1 MSAKSGSEDPSPPPA
16 PPSPPPLDDGAS
28 VESSPS
34 SSPIPPSSLGENA
47 GGILR
52 GIAASMRGSA
62 LSSTISSSSST
73 SIKSAIRAV
82 GQARPL
88 AFASEGAV
96 AGETLLPRWLYGSM
110 WGLSIS
116 AICADVY
123 VKYDDAPRDIKR
135 NTVLYWMAFH
145 VPASLIV
152 PAMIVHR
159 VAHLTEDIVRD
170 RRIGTNNNNDNHN
183 HNNKKNYGGIGIG
196 GKNGIVSKLSPRA
209 RALAPVMAAMISIIP
224 VVPMVDR
231 VAESIMEPTLG
242 RYLGLEFRHHE

>member
-1 MSAKSGSEDPSPPPA
+1 
-16 PPSPPPLDDGAS
+16 
-28 VESSPS
+28 
-34 SSPIPPSSLGENA
+34 NA

-170 RRIGTNNNNDNHN
+170 RRIELR
-183 HNNKKNYGGIGIG
+183 GIGT